1 MHTLYMHGTPDAMT
15 AKRENIIPGTLNVLI
30 LKALSWGPLHGYAI
44 SKWIRQTTEEELRVE
59 EGVLYPA
66 LHRLERD
73 RLLESE
79 WGINDTGRR
88 AKFYS
93 LTDRGRR
100 MLDAEVA
107 RWKRSSEAVSR
118 VVNAREA

>member
-1 MHTLYMHGTPDAMT
+1 MSRRGS
-15 AKRENIIPGTLNVLI
+15 IIPGTLNVLI
-30 LKALSWGPLHGYAI
+30 LKAVSWGPLHGYAI
-44 SKWIRQTTEEELRVE
+44 SKWIQETADQELRVE

-79 WGINDTGRR
+79 WGVNDTGRR

-93 LTDRGRR
+93 LTARGKQRLEAETERWRR
-100 MLDAEVA
+100 TSA
-107 RWKRSSEAVSR
+107 AVSK
-118 VVNAREA
+118 VVDAKGS

>member
-1 MHTLYMHGTPDAMT
+1 MT
-15 AKRENIIPGTLNVLI
+15 EPRDNLIPGTLNVLI

-44 SKWIRQTTEEELRVE
+44 SKWIQRSAGEVLRVE

-73 RLLESE
+73 GLLKAE
-79 WGINDTGRR
+79 WGVNDTGRR

-93 LTDRGRR
+93 LEPPGKKH
-100 MLDAEVA
+100 LEAEVA
-107 RWKRSSEAVSR
+107 RWKRSSAAVSS
-118 VVNAREA
+118 VLDAAEA

>member
-1 MHTLYMHGTPDAMT
+1 MSR
-15 AKRENIIPGTLNVLI
+15 KRDNIIPGTLNVLV
-30 LKALSWGPLHGYAI
+30 LKALSWGPRHGYAI
-44 SKWIRQTTEEELRVE
+44 SKWIQQTAAQALRVE

-93 LTDRGRR
+93 LTPRGRKQ
-100 MLDAEVA
+100 LEAEVR
-107 RWKRSSEAVSR
+107 RWKRSSAAVSK
-118 VVNAREA
+118 VVNAHRA